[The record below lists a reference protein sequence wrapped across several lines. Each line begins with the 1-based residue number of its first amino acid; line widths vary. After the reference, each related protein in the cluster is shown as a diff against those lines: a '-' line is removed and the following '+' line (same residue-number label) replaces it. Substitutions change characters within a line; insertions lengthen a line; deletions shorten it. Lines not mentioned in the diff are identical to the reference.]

1 MLGLP
6 QFFLSFP
13 SKVVLGIK
21 KEKLQNW
28 SLSSKT
34 ILSSIYRGDLI
45 GG

>member
-28 SLSSKT
+28 RSEFKDHTVLY
-34 ILSSIYRGDLI
+34 L
-45 GG
+45 